1 MPNGVHSIQEF
12 RKMIDD
18 TKKEVR
24 DIRSL
29 EAQMRWNMAREEA
42 KQVEGETKEKE
53 NEIRDWRWRQSDEMK
68 EYVAEREQ
76 ATKVEELEESRDYQQ
91 FKREYKTV
99 MKDAEQQEITEE
111 YLQDMEN
118 ASWRADLA
126 RMEMERE
133 RELVVEKVDGVKEL
147 QEIKKQEKIT
157 VKMQEEE
164 ERQFEQ
170 NIEMERMAKEL
181 AREREQLLA
190 SLQLTR
196 AAQRAPVGTSRTSG
210 GAPSGRQSRRL

>member
-1 MPNGVHSIQEF
+1 
-12 RKMIDD
+12 MIDD

-24 DIRSL
+24 EIRSL
-29 EAQMRWNMAREEA
+29 ETQMRWNMAREEA
-42 KQVEGETKEKE
+42 KQVEGEEKEKE
-53 NEIRDWRWRQSDEMK
+53 NEIRDWRLRQSDEMK
-68 EYVAEREQ
+68 EHIAEREH
-76 ATKVEELEESRDYQQ
+76 AIKVEELEESRDYQQ
-91 FKREYKTV
+91 FKREYKAVT
-99 MKDAEQQEITEE
+99 KDAEQQAITEE

-133 RELVVEKVDGVKEL
+133 RDLVVEKVDGVKEL
-147 QEIKKQEKIT
+147 QEIKKQEKIA

-170 NIEMERMAKEL
+170 NLEMERMAKEL